1 MTEAKR
7 LNLILERK
15 FGRDLS
21 GNVRFQISWSDSQTE
36 KRLGTYNVFYGSI
49 YLRTEKGVRE
59 VPKYPYIKGRFVL
72 ERLIYHS
79 NPELPISKI
88 SYEPIYIFE
97 SSKGESLPL
106 NEKVAI
112 IVCHTCLNP
121 NMSAAQKKAFFEDW
135 NEKEFD
141 KEVKYFEDAMDE
153 GSVAER
159 LHDRDGIILNPFEK
173 KEEQCKTN

>member
-21 GNVRFQISWSDSQTE
+21 GNVRFRISWSDSQTE
-36 KRLGTYNVFYGSI
+36 KRLGTHNVFYGSI
-49 YLRTEKGVRE
+49 FLRTETGVRE
-59 VPKYPYIKGRFVL
+59 VPKYSYIKSRFVL

-88 SYEPIYIFE
+88 SYEPIYVFE
-97 SSKGESLPL
+97 DSKGNNLPL

-121 NMSAAQKKAFFEDW
+121 NMNDAQKRAFFEDW

-141 KEVKYFEDAMDE
+141 KEVKYFEDVMDE
-153 GSVAER
+153 GYVANR